1 MDAVLDRLIAATEGR
16 RVVADS
22 LVDQYWLETLAQ
34 AAGESAPFLID
45 HVSMI
50 LEESGAEER
59 EIAAAVAI
67 ASARHPVRHRAACD
81 AFWLST
87 LLEQV
92 SVDFPTHPYPAMF
105 RRDVTVSNN
114 L

>member
-1 MDAVLDRLIAATEGR
+1 VLDRLIAATEGR

-22 LVDQYWLETLAQ
+22 LIDQYWLQTLAE
-34 AAGESAPFLID
+34 AAGEPAPFLID

-50 LEESGAEER
+50 LEESGAEEQD
-59 EIAAAVAI
+59 IASAVAAAN
-67 ASARHPVRHRAACD
+67 ARHPVRHRAACD
-81 AFWLST
+81 ASWLSV

-92 SVDFPTHPYPAMF
+92 PGDVATRPHAAML